1 MPPFC
6 RTGADRGQ
14 TYQQHLPDTCH
25 FPTAT
30 PALSLLR
37 SLTKSLFGG
46 IPRGTLLVLHPR
58 DDDKE
63 NPKTPSRENSNCTHR
78 FSAFRLSL
86 QALGR
91 WRSWGKTCTARPGG
105 GGGRARE
112 QLPYPLHCG
121 SVMPVPVLLGSPLHC
136 GARLGAQTVSPPI
149 LTHPWPSLLP
159 ALPPQGAPD
168 SPPGRRWATWT
179 EAPLAGGFLSKSCLI
194 SLLRR
199 LQGWGWHGATVVE
212 AFKLPV
218 GKASSIKGNQWP
230 LQPGPGPCWGERAV
244 LVPAICGSVFGP
256 QTHPGLL
263 EEEGTTR
270 QAPPGEEGEGPT
282 SIFKS
287 RGVCRAQ
294 ERTRSSREA
303 AKFSRLGNQPCQ
315 VPSHGPAH
323 KRAHTG
329 SHPPKTSAGF

>member
-91 WRSWGKTCTARPGG
+91 WRSWGKTCTARPGAG
-105 GGGRARE
+105 GGTGKGAAPLSTPLRLCHASSCPARVPSTLWG
-112 QLPYPLHCG
+112 QVRSTDCLSSCPHPSLALPLACTSSP
-121 SVMPVPVLLGSPLHC
+121 GSP
-136 GARLGAQTVSPPI
+136 R
-149 LTHPWPSLLP
+149 
-159 ALPPQGAPD
+159 
-168 SPPGRRWATWT
+168 
-179 EAPLAGGFLSKSCLI
+179 F
-194 SLLRR
+194 
-199 LQGWGWHGATVVE
+199 
-212 AFKLPV
+212 
-218 GKASSIKGNQWP
+218 ASW
-230 LQPGPGPCWGERAV
+230 
-244 LVPAICGSVFGP
+244 
-256 QTHPGLL
+256 
-263 EEEGTTR
+263 
-270 QAPPGEEGEGPT
+270 
-282 SIFKS
+282 
-287 RGVCRAQ
+287 Q
-294 ERTRSSREA
+294 EM
-303 AKFSRLGNQPCQ
+303 GD
-315 VPSHGPAH
+315 VD
-323 KRAHTG
+323 
-329 SHPPKTSAGF
+329 